1 MNLSEIDELT
11 AKLKK
16 KGDITKKEADRLFS
30 PFSRQS
36 SLAMLN
42 VKSKSYDPFL
52 CKALNRWFEAVLE
65 QIKAGRKGNFIT
77 TIPLMPKIDLGYD
90 EQDFLK
96 LCIRNLPTEDLFS
109 KMLISSKTYE
119 KLPANM
125 KKFFGEDSYGGE
137 KYYVCRNFRAGAFG
151 PFKGI
156 TEGFAPVFD
165 VDWQEFCDPG
175 FKIATG
181 MYEHDGKSWLA
192 GMNEARL
199 YVIAGVI
206 KKRNITPL
214 CVDFLHRKSV
224 LMAAGDDMPFVKKAL
239 EIPFENLARQ
249 ALKRGIITGK
259 MFDALSKNTAIRN
272 FPIAEFVDFCVLYMD
287 LTIQYEIQE
296 YEAKRS
302 LDEDTEWMLETK

>member
-1 MNLSEIDELT
+1 
-11 AKLKK
+11 
-16 KGDITKKEADRLFS
+16 LFS
-30 PFSRQS
+30 CENTLSKMIPS
-36 SLAMLN
+36 SG
-42 VKSKSYDPFL
+42 KYDLLF
-52 CKALNRWFEAVLE
+52 CDVLNRWFETVSE
-65 QIKAGRKGNFIT
+65 HVKAGRKGNFIT

-96 LCIRNLPTEDLFS
+96 LCIQNLPTEDLFS

-156 TEGFAPVFD
+156 TEGFTPVFD

-181 MYEHDGKSWLA
+181 AYEHDGKSWLA

-199 YVIAGVI
+199 YVIAGVM

-272 FPIAEFVDFCVLYMD
+272 FPIAEFVDFCVLYVD
-287 LTIQYEIQE
+287 LIIQYEIQE
-296 YEAKRS
+296 CEAKRS
-302 LDEDTEWMLETK
+302 LDENTEWTLETK

>member
-1 MNLSEIDELT
+1 
-11 AKLKK
+11 
-16 KGDITKKEADRLFS
+16 
-30 PFSRQS
+30 
-36 SLAMLN
+36 
-42 VKSKSYDPFL
+42 
-52 CKALNRWFEAVLE
+52 
-65 QIKAGRKGNFIT
+65 
-77 TIPLMPKIDLGYD
+77 MPKIDLGYD

-96 LCIRNLPTEDLFS
+96 LCIQNLPTEDLFS

-165 VDWQEFCDPG
+165 VDWQEFCDLG

-181 MYEHDGKSWLA
+181 AYEHDGKSWLA

-249 ALKRGIITGK
+249 ALKRGIITEK
-259 MFDALSKNTAIRN
+259 MFDALGKNTAIRN

-287 LTIQYEIQE
+287 LIIQYEIQE

-302 LDEDTEWMLETK
+302 LDEDMEWMLETK

>member
-1 MNLSEIDELT
+1 MDLREIDELT

-30 PFSRQS
+30 PFSRQR
-36 SLAMLN
+36 AILN

-96 LCIRNLPTEDLFS
+96 LCIQNLPTEDLFS

-125 KKFFGEDSYGGE
+125 KKFFGEGSYGGE
-137 KYYVCRNFRAGAFG
+137 KYYVRRNFRAGAFG

-165 VDWQEFCDPG
+165 VDWQGFCDPG

-181 MYEHDGKSWLA
+181 AYEHDGKSWLYA

-259 MFDALSKNTAIRN
+259 MFDALGKNTAIRN
-272 FPIAEFVDFCVLYMD
+272 FPIAEFADFCIRCLN
-287 LTIQYEIQE
+287 TIAEMKTEKEILE
-296 YEAKRS
+296 REIIES
-302 LDEDTEWMLETK
+302 DEWIVTDR